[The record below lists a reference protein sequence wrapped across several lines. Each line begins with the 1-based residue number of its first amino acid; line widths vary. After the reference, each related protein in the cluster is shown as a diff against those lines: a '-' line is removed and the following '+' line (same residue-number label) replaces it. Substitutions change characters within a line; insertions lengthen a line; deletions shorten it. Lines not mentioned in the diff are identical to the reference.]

1 MSNCEFQKF
10 QNVCS
15 TLLDSFNIIKEWD
28 REPEDYDVE
37 AVKLIDE
44 NYRMSIYYSFIN
56 KLLLILNCDDYY
68 QYIFLREEFKNWN
81 EEINSWS
88 DETNPIRKYLYTH
101 FKFKDTI
108 EDFKL
113 FCKKIIINI
122 GILYYNLQNL
132 ICNQCTLAK
141 LNCNL
146 DYIYVYHGI
155 RYRKSEFRN
164 QIKELNPDELYEL
177 PIFIST
183 SLDLNFAKNWVNNQT
198 PTESDTEYENTI
210 LCIKINQ
217 NKYNMFPY
225 SYIGSSNITP
235 GNPCQ
240 PGDTCEIVV
249 NLGSILKYK
258 EKTELNNTEG
268 NKKKF
273 YFYHFEYLGPPTYTV
288 DYITTDLNNKLDL
301 LYKPTEKSK
310 KKPTKKSTRIPDKP
324 TKTIQKPRTTRSG
337 QGSQFG
343 ITKKNNIKLISM
355 IKLKKGKKKYEA
367 KFEITQP
374 NGKISKKT
382 IKFGAQGMSDYTIHK
397 DKERRERYINRH
409 KKDLRTNNPIRA
421 GFLSM
426 YILWNKPT
434 FKSSLTDYKKRLNI
448 YNKTGKFPLH
458 ISGSKILKFNF
469 GVPQLPPQP
478 PPNFLPV
485 QVLDPQIDEAL
496 NPGTA
501 RGTPKIPFDIS
512 EQIGTYGPPI
522 QFCLDSPKFNEKDIF
537 PELNEKLKKLSEST
551 NTSSF
556 GKSKI
561 PDNVKNKDLYQKIK
575 NKIIKD
581 VNKKGR
587 RWGAYDSGRLVK
599 EYKEKGGKYT
609 GSNKNIRK
617 SNLSR
622 WYKEKW
628 IDACAWPKK
637 KSCGRVKSK
646 EKIAYCRPSIKVDS
660 KTPKLIQELSKKEIK
675 SRCSKKKKNPKK
687 IIK

>member
-10 QNVCS
+10 KNVCS
-15 TLLDSFNIIKEWD
+15 TLLDSFYIIKEWD
-28 REPEDYDVE
+28 REPEDFDAE
-37 AVKLIDE
+37 AVKVNED
-44 NYRMSIYYSFIN
+44 YRMSIYYSFIN
-56 KLLLILNCDDYY
+56 KLLLKLNCNDDY
-68 QYIFLREEFKNWN
+68 QFNLLQKEFVNWN
-81 EEINSWS
+81 EEISSWS
-88 DETNPIRKYLYTH
+88 DESDEIRKYLYTH
-101 FKFKDTI
+101 FKFEDTR
-108 EDFKL
+108 EGFKL
-113 FCKKIIINI
+113 FCRKIIINI
-122 GILYYNLQNL
+122 GILYLNLQNL
-132 ICNQCTLAK
+132 ICYNCTFTT

-146 DYIYVYHGI
+146 DSIYVYHGI

-164 QIKELNPDELYEL
+164 QIKNLKQDQLYAL

-183 SLDLNFAKNWVNNQT
+183 SLDLEFAKNWVNNQT
-198 PTESDTEYENTI
+198 LTESDTEYENTI
-210 LCIKINQ
+210 LCIKINKEQ
-217 NKYNMFPY
+217 YNIFPY
-225 SYIGSSNITP
+225 SYIGSSTITP

-249 NLGSILKYK
+249 NLGSILKFK
-258 EKTELNNTEG
+258 ETEIDEYNTKG
-268 NKKKF
+268 NGEPF
-273 YFYHFEYLGPPTYTV
+273 YYYYFEYVQQPTYTV
-288 DYITTDLNNKLDL
+288 NDITSTLNAKLDF
-301 LYKPTEKSK
+301 LYKPTEKPTK
-310 KKPTKKSTRIPDKP
+310 NPKKPTKKSTEKSTEKP
-324 TKTIQKPRTTRSG
+324 TKTIKKKTRSG
-337 QGSQFG
+337 QKSQFG

-469 GVPQLPPQP
+469 GVPQP

-485 QVLDPQIDEAL
+485 QVLDPQIEEAL
-496 NPGTA
+496 NPGTVH
-501 RGTPKIPFDIS
+501 GTPKIPFDIS
-512 EQIGTYGPPI
+512 EQIGTYGSPI
-522 QFCLDSPKFNEKDIF
+522 PFCLDNLKFNEKDIF

-551 NTSSF
+551 KTPSF

-575 NKIIKD
+575 NKISKD

-609 GSNKNIRK
+609 GSNKNIKK